1 MATRG
6 PKKIELNKD
15 EFEGLCRLQC
25 TREEICGWFHVDH
38 KTLDRWCRDTY
49 HQKYSPVYKEMAQA
63 GRISLRR
70 AQFRM
75 AEKSAVMAIF
85 LGKQYLGQS
94 DTMTQ
99 TITDEMSEKLDK
111 IAGSI
116 ADHGGNEK

>member
-25 TREEICGWFHVDH
+25 TEIEICGWFGIDH
-38 KTLDRWCRDTY
+38 KTLHRWCKDTY
-49 HQKYSPVYKEMAQA
+49 SQDYSQVYKEKAQA

-75 AEKSAVMAIF
+75 AEKSAAMAIF

-94 DTMTQ
+94 DNPNG
-99 TITDEMSEKLDK
+99 IDEESLSKVRDAL
-111 IAGSI
+111 AGVHSAI
-116 ADHGGNEK
+116 D